1 MKSIIRTT
9 ITCLV
14 LFVNLTNAWSQNLSD
29 ERRKAIL
36 EFSLTM
42 DRANHLIP
50 AMVDMTKYVVS
61 LPDYAERA
69 RKSGQMTLSE
79 QVAQVEKDPKAMEI
93 LKRNSLTARDYLVGI
108 VALRM
113 SILAAGGASSPN
125 IVASSANV
133 AFAKANM
140 ATLKPKMDAAD
151 GAGAQK

>member
-69 RKSGQMTLSE
+69 RKSG
-79 QVAQVEKDPKAMEI
+79 K
-93 LKRNSLTARDYLVGI
+93 
-108 VALRM
+108 
-113 SILAAGGASSPN
+113 
-125 IVASSANV
+125 
-133 AFAKANM
+133 
-140 ATLKPKMDAAD
+140 
-151 GAGAQK
+151 